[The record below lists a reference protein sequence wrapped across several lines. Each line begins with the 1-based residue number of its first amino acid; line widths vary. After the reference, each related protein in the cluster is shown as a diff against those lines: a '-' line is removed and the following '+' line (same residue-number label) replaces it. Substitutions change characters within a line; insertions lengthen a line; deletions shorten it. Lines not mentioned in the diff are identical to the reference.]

1 MFIFLE
7 AINQR
12 DKESE
17 IEVIYVNEELQQL
30 EEWQGFFYDRVL

>member
-30 EEWQGFFYDRVL
+30 EE